1 MNMKHIQH
9 WLFAIS
15 ALAAVGHAQAQG
27 IKAPTSN
34 LPAGKLSSELGASNG
49 SGAATIDGIVAVVNT
64 DIITRSE
71 LNRQVALIE
80 RQMSRRG
87 APFPIGSNCAN
98 RCLIAW

>member
-15 ALAAVGHAQAQG
+15 ALAAMSHAQAQG

-71 LNRQVALIE
+71 LNRQVALI
-80 RQMSRRG
+80 
-87 APFPIGSNCAN
+87 
-98 RCLIAW
+98 